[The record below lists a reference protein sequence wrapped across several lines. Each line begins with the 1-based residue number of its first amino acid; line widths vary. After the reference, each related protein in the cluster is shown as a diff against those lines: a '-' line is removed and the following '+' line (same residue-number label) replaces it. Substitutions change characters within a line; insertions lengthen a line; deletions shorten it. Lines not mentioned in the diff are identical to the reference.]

1 MRVANLYG
9 VLAMLAYGRCFIW
22 EYNDYAALCAVFFLI
37 LYYGENILYLLK
49 DKK

>member
-9 VLAMLAYGRCFIW
+9 VLAFLAYGRCIIW
-22 EYNDYAALCAVFFLI
+22 EYNDYVALVSIFFLI
-37 LYYGENILYLLK
+37 IYFGENILYLLE